1 MMLNWPA
8 ISFILKLQRVL
19 VSSVK
24 NLIFD
29 LGGVILDLS
38 VDHTL
43 EEFSRLSNLSKEK
56 VQNLYVETPG
66 FLEYEKGMMDDRTFR
81 NFIRNTFS
89 IQAPD
94 AEIDQCWN
102 AMLRGI
108 PAIKLDLLKRLQNE
122 FQVFLLSNTNGIH
135 LEHING
141 KILKDDGKE
150 PLDNYFHKA
159 YYSHRMFKRK
169 PDAEIFEQ
177 VLEENR
183 LIPEQTLFLDDY
195 AVNIEGAKALG
206 IKTIHVTS
214 PNLILEYF
222 HA

>member
-1 MMLNWPA
+1 MLVP
-8 ISFILKLQRVL
+8 
-19 VSSVK
+19 SVK

-43 EEFSRLSNLSKEK
+43 QSFAKLSDLPKEK
-56 VQNLYVETPG
+56 VQDLYVSTPG
-66 FLEYEKGMMDDRTFR
+66 FLEYEKGLIDDDTFR
-81 NFIRNTFS
+81 EFVRRTFS
-89 IQAPD
+89 IKADD
-94 AEIDQCWN
+94 AAIDACWN

-108 PAIKLDLLKRLQNE
+108 PALKLELLLRLQNE
-122 FQVFLLSNTNGIH
+122 FRVFLLSNTNAIH

-141 KILKDDGKE
+141 QLLPKNGGE
-150 PLDNYFHKA
+150 NSLDRYFHKA
-159 YYSHRMFKRK
+159 YYSHRMKKRK

-177 VLEENR
+177 VLEENN
-183 LIPEQTLFLDDY
+183 LVPEETLFLDDY
-195 AVNIEGAKALG
+195 AVNIDGASALG

-214 PNLILEYF
+214 PHLILDYF

>member
-1 MMLNWPA
+1 MLVP
-8 ISFILKLQRVL
+8 
-19 VSSVK
+19 SVK

-43 EEFSRLSNLSKEK
+43 DSFSRLSKLPKEK
-56 VQNLYVETPG
+56 VQELYAQTSG
-66 FLEYEKGMMDDRTFR
+66 FLEYEKGFLDDRGFR
-81 NFIRNTFS
+81 DFVRATFS
-89 IQAPD
+89 ISAPD
-94 AEIDQCWN
+94 DAIDHSWN

-108 PAIKLDLLKRLQNE
+108 PAVKLDLLKKLQAE

-135 LEHING
+135 LHHINEV
-141 KILKDDGKE
+141 ILPQIGDGKN
-150 PLDNYFHKA
+150 LDNYFHKA
-159 YYSHRMFKRK
+159 YYSHRMGKRK
-169 PDAEIFEQ
+169 PDADIFEQ

-183 LIPEQTLFLDDY
+183 LLPEQTLFLDDY

-214 PNLILEYF
+214 PHLILEYF

>member
-1 MMLNWPA
+1 M
-8 ISFILKLQRVL
+8 L

-43 EEFSRLSNLSKEK
+43 QSFAALSNIPRER
-56 VQNLYVETPG
+56 VQEIYVTAAG
-66 FLEYEKGMMDDRTFR
+66 FLEYEKGLIDDKSFR
-81 NFIRNTFS
+81 NFLRKIFS
-89 IQAPD
+89 VSAGDD
-94 AEIDQCWN
+94 AIDECWN

-108 PAIKLDLLKRLQNE
+108 PPAKLDLLLRLQNE
-122 FQVFLLSNTNGIH
+122 FRVFLLSNTNAIH
-135 LEHING
+135 LRHING
-141 KILKDDGKE
+141 LLLPESNPQKSLDD
-150 PLDNYFHKA
+150 YFHKA
-159 YYSHRMFKRK
+159 YYSHLMFKRK

-183 LIPEQTLFLDDY
+183 LVPEQTLFLDDY
-195 AVNIEGAKALG
+195 AINIQGARSLG
-206 IKTIHVTS
+206 IKTVHVTS
-214 PNLILEYF
+214 PNLILDYF